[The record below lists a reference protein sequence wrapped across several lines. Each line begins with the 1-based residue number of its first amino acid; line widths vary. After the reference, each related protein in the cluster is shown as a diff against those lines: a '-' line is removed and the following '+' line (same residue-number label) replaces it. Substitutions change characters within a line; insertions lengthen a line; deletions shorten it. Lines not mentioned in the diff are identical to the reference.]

1 MGWREGIQNQSLH
14 SVSRRVKSKK
24 LCKLKFHFSL
34 CHRWNS
40 RVFCKRLLSPKLI
53 DECSMCGSRTG
64 QMNQFV
70 PIIAVL
76 GATGGRFDVYALS
89 AARSWWFMQKVF
101 SPVGAQNLQLV
112 VCIRD
117 HIAFFKHIH
126 TSK

>member
-1 MGWREGIQNQSLH
+1 MQVEVPFFALSSLELS
-14 SVSRRVKSKK
+14 SV
-24 LCKLKFHFSL
+24 LQEASL
-34 CHRWNS
+34 AQADC
-40 RVFCKRLLSPKLI
+40 
-53 DECSMCGSRTG
+53 MCGSRTG